1 MKKVAAI
8 GAIII
13 GIGVAIYYFVTKT
26 DKKETRYT
34 ETDKSESQ
42 KNKMSD
48 VSKTTEDNEKE
59 MVNLSS
65 AKQEASSTIKE
76 RHEEAAQIIR
86 ESLEHIYE
94 VSPESPEQEKSEA
107 DEINAQLDDLLK

>member
-1 MKKVAAI
+1 MKKFAAI

-26 DKKETRYT
+26 DKNETFYS
-34 ETDKSESQ
+34 ETDKSEIQ
-42 KNKMSD
+42 KRKVSD
-48 VSKTTEDNEKE
+48 VNMTTEDKE

-86 ESLEHIYE
+86 ESVEHIYE
-94 VSPESPEQEKSEA
+94 VRPESFETEESEV